1 MALKNFF
8 VGLCVFSYSATLF
21 CMDIDE
27 RKGSLSF
34 TEMVTLLD
42 EFSYLDEKPI
52 DSLVGNVSG
61 LLSTSDPS
69 KLRELICEIDRQD
82 RLFFDYDEVLFTS
95 DWDGSGF
102 TNFRITHS
110 DMCEIF
116 HTAKEKTHVYI
127 LSVGNNYAYEGSQ
140 FGMYGTAIPEPL
152 KSETIGSYI
161 NPLPNGNDLAG
172 LNPFIVPIARG
183 GAVRACIDFC
193 KCPKES
199 SDEPFLSIYPTL
211 GAFHVGRAYWC
222 PDYSWHK
229 IKNEEIERVLS
240 ASGCS
245 DDELYIIRYL
255 YAKVPLKAKIMKTIL
270 IYLSGTG
277 DSAVPRDILFV
288 DDSLL
293 NCKAFLYYVRELK
306 RFGFFTGNVKV
317 VHLTIPHNRDNFI
330 ENLAIE
336 EVEKAFSR
344 YR

>member
-1 MALKNFF
+1 MLFRNFF
-8 VGLCVFSYSATLF
+8 VGLCVLTYSVASF
-21 CMDIDE
+21 CMGEE
-27 RKGSLSF
+27 RSERSSPFADAVMFL
-34 TEMVTLLD
+34 E
-42 EFSYLDEKPI
+42 EFFYLEEKPTE
-52 DSLVGNVSG
+52 SLRGNVSG

-69 KLRELICEIDRQD
+69 KLGELICELDERD
-82 RLFFDYDEVLFTS
+82 LLFFDYDEVLFTS
-95 DWDGSGF
+95 DWNGSRF

-110 DMCEIF
+110 DMSEIF

-140 FGMYGTAIPEPL
+140 FGMYGRAIAEPS
-152 KSETIGSYI
+152 KGATIGSYI
-161 NPLPNGNDLAG
+161 NPLPNENDLAG
-172 LNPFIVPIARG
+172 LNPFIVPIASG

-245 DDELYIIRYL
+245 DEELYILRYL
-255 YAKVPLKAKIMKTIL
+255 YAKVPLKSKIMKTIL
-270 IYLSGTG
+270 MYLLGTG

-317 VHLTIPHNRDNFI
+317 VHLTIPHSRDNFI